1 MLAFEARRLF
11 QFQKLLFNNFIF
23 NQSPANRRAFYLG
36 NYIMAVPDK
45 DALIGPT
52 VTEAQFK
59 TNLGA
64 IVDFIKPIESQ
75 SPNYATTALLTASR
89 PVKNQ
94 SYAKAL
100 DTGKVW
106 YWNKPAGSP
115 EGNYWVETE
124 LSDLD
129 QAITYTD
136 GQFNLAIKRAVFET
150 LSQLFGLAKSD
161 DPTKIGVLLDG
172 VGRILLGYDL
182 EKDTGIY
189 AGMLEQVVEIIPGL
203 KLYNDG
209 RYLGLLG
216 DSSRQI
222 LIGYDMLNDVPI
234 IAGLEELIAG
244 IVIPNQKPLVKSVNH
259 MLWYG
264 ESFSVGQKGTPP
276 ISVQQP
282 YSNLTFDSTV
292 RLINGTATATKPL
305 VEDAGIN
312 NPPVSTT
319 QGETCCS
326 GAANYASR
334 AMMLENGI
342 DPNNHVIFAST
353 AGHGSYRIDQLEKG
367 TAWYPTL
374 INHVTQAMSIVGPD
388 YKVQCINFI
397 QGANDALSTV
407 RTPKSVYKPKLKQ
420 LRIDANAD
428 IKSVTQQS
436 DDIKFIIAQMSYG
449 TRAWSDQALS
459 HLELVQ
465 EDESFCMATPM
476 YHFPYDADSVHLTN
490 IGYKWISAYFGR
502 AYKQLVVENRQPD
515 FINPI
520 VAQLIGDEIHVKFK
534 VPQLPLVIDT
544 ETLAVTTNHGFKV
557 LVDGAATI
565 ISNITVQNDTVILKL
580 STEPTGTVKVRYALD
595 YLGSGINLT
604 EGASGNLRDS
614 TTDSV
619 VIADIEKPLYHV
631 CPHFELTVFTDKGI

>member
-1 MLAFEARRLF
+1 
-11 QFQKLLFNNFIF
+11 
-23 NQSPANRRAFYLG
+23 
-36 NYIMAVPDK
+36 MAVPDK